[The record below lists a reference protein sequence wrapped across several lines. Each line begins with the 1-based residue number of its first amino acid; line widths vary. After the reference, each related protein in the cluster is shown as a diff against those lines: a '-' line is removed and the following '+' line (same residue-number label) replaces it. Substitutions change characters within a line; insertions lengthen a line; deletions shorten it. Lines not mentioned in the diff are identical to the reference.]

1 MPHLL
6 VNHKS
11 ITTLQGEDIVFLAT
25 DINLPGAVDWVM
37 MQVCATQLI
46 YDFCYI
52 LNCLIKKLVLIDKKF
67 LFFQSCFGH
76 HFMLVLEKQEKNGEE
91 KFFAIVQLIGS
102 RKQTLQFA
110 YRCVLAETFML

>member
-37 MQVCATQLI
+37 MQVKLHKRLA
-46 YDFCYI
+46 FG
-52 LNCLIKKLVLIDKKF
+52 KK
-67 LFFQSCFGH
+67 
-76 HFMLVLEKQEKNGEE
+76 
-91 KFFAIVQLIGS
+91 
-102 RKQTLQFA
+102 
-110 YRCVLAETFML
+110 CVAKSL